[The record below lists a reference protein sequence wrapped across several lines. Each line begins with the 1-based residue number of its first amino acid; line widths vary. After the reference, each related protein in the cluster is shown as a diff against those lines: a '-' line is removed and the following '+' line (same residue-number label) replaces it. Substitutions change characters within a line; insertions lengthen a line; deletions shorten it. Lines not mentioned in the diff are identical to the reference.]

1 MQQLTLARQAEF
13 QRYTKKTRREQFL
26 EEMEAVM
33 PWAELQALAEP
44 HYSKGETGRK
54 PVGLGIMLRV
64 YFLQQWFAL
73 SDPGVEDALYESAVM
88 RRFAGIDL
96 GRAPAPDET
105 TILNFRHLL
114 EEHEL
119 CGQMLDAVNLYLAS
133 RGIRIT
139 TGTIVDATIIHAP
152 SSTKNERKE
161 RDPQMHQTR
170 KGNQWYFGM
179 KAHIGVDSK
188 EGIVHSVCSTAASVS
203 DVHMLPELLHGDERK
218 VWGDAGY
225 QGQTEAIHQAAPE
238 AQDMTSRRV
247 KTKVGVDAVEKGKN
261 RTKARVRAKVEWSF
275 RIVKRVF
282 GFTKVRYRGLKKNHE
297 WLCAAFALAN
307 LYGNRKRL
315 AKINLRLA
323 HQGA

>member
-26 EEMEAVM
+26 NEMEAVI
-33 PWAELQALAEP
+33 PWSELQALVEP
-44 HYSKGETGRK
+44 YYSKGEAGRK
-54 PVGLGIMLRV
+54 PVGLEIMLRV

-73 SDPGVEDALYESAVM
+73 SDPGVEDALYESPVL
-88 RRFAGIDL
+88 RRFAGVDL

-114 EEHEL
+114 EEHDL
-119 CGQMLDAVNLYLAS
+119 CGQMLDTVNLYLES

-152 SSTKNERKE
+152 SSTKNKTKE
-161 RDPQMHQTR
+161 RDPEMHQTK

-179 KAHIGVDSK
+179 KAHIGVDSR
-188 EGIVHSVCSTAASVS
+188 EGIVHSLCSTAASVS
-203 DVHMLPELLHGDERK
+203 DVHMLPDLLHGDERK

-225 QGQTEAIHQAAPE
+225 QGQTEAIHAAAPQ

-247 KTKVGVDAVEKGKN
+247 KTKAGVDQAEKRRN
-261 RTKARVRAKVEWSF
+261 RTKARVRAKVEWPF

-307 LYGNRKRL
+307 LYKNRKRL

-323 HQGA
+323 PQGA